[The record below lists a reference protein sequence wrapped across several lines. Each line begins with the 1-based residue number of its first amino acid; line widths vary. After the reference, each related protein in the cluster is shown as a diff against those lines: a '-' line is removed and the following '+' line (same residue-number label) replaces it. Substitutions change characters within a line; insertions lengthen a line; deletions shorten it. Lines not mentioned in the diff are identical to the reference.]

1 MNDLTK
7 KNTVDFKNP
16 EGYADP
22 TAYQA
27 IKNIDVANRDN
38 ADVQAYRTISLVLR
52 LLDLMGYT
60 LVDRLHIK
68 DRVTGREYN

>member
-1 MNDLTK
+1 MDDLT

-38 ADVQAYRTISLVLR
+38 ADVQAYKTISLVLR

-68 DRVTGREYN
+68 DPVTGREYN